1 MGADP
6 VMRHQAPG
14 GAQFLASP
22 LLAALD
28 GVRHGFFTRKGGV
41 SESHP
46 GQDWGSLNC
55 SHNSGDAPEALI
67 ENRRRV
73 AEAVGVQPAHLL
85 GVTQVHSADVVRVDA
100 PWAPGAGGV
109 ADALVTRRAG
119 IGLGV
124 VTADCAP
131 VLFADADAGVIG
143 AAHAGWRGA
152 SGGVLEA
159 TLAAMAELG
168 ADSVTAVV
176 GPCIGPDSYE
186 VGEDMREQVLGL
198 DASAEGFFR
207 PGRGDRFLFDLPGY
221 CTSRLT
227 RGGARAGALGCDTL
241 SDAEHF
247 YSHRRRTLAGGGRI
261 GHQIS
266 VIAMVSA

>member
-1 MGADP
+1 MRADP
-6 VMRHQAPG
+6 VMRQQAPG
-14 GAQFLASP
+14 GAEYLASP
-22 LLAALD
+22 LLASLN
-28 GVRHGFFTRKGGV
+28 GVRHGFFTRRGGV
-41 SESHP
+41 SESRP

-55 SHNSGDAPEALI
+55 SYNSGDAPEALV

-73 AEAVGVQPAHLL
+73 AEAVGVAPANLL

-109 ADALVTRRAG
+109 ADALVTSRPE

-152 SGGVLEA
+152 AGGVLEA

-168 ADSVTAVV
+168 ADSITAVV

-186 VGEDMREQVLGL
+186 VGEDMREQVLGC
-198 DASAEGFFR
+198 DGSAEGFFR

-221 CTSRLT
+221 CVARLT
-227 RGGARAGALGCDTL
+227 RGGARASGLGRDTL
-241 SDAEHF
+241 SDPEHF
-247 YSHRRRTLAGGGRI
+247 FSHRRRTLAGGGRI

-266 VIAMVSA
+266 AIALVTA